1 MFKKSEAIK
10 VVFIE
15 KKESFSEKD
24 GKNEGGRAHKALP
37 RPSAERERS
46 ELFSLPATVHT
57 KEKGMV
63 WYDI

>member
-24 GKNEGGRAHKALP
+24 GKNEGGRAHKTLP

-46 ELFSLPATVHT
+46 KLFSLPATVHT

-63 WYDI
+63 